1 MVVVGGIWVDRRSSY
16 MAVWSVCIRADYM
29 AIFFVLIVGQFRNT
43 AHIVADFSVG
53 RCNVRKWL
61 FVPRDLEMG
70 NLGST
75 AVQSFVSETRE
86 MFKFIAYLKFASARG
101 SVCVRFAK
109 MEHLAVIINER
120 HYTFPS
126 TEYYS
131 RTHTRCFRWACV
143 GTAFRSVCWCGR
155 ENWGNSRHTHP

>member
-1 MVVVGGIWVDRRSSY
+1 MAFGWIEGVHTWLCGLCVFVQITWLSSSSLLWANFGIP
-16 MAVWSVCIRADYM
+16 
-29 AIFFVLIVGQFRNT
+29 
-43 AHIVADFSVG
+43 HISLRILVYTGG